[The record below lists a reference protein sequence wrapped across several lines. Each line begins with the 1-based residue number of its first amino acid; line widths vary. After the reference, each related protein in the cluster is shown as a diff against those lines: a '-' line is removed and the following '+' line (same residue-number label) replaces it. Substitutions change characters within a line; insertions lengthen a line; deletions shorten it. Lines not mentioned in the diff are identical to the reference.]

1 MAAVLVSR
9 ASTPAS
15 ALPLNRRVGSV
26 TGSRRFNLPN
36 VAEGG
41 GWPYPRRGAA
51 SNVPGT
57 GLAGRGGRRGARGS
71 VLGVRPRGA
80 PGGGEGTGNPWP
92 VAAPGVPSKREVP
105 SPVLPAELRRRAP
118 GPEAAG
124 AGARLPSGPENGVV
138 GFPWH
143 GWGKRGAAHGRVPRR
158 AGGPTGSRPSRRAGR
173 RRGGLRE
180 VTSGEA
186 GEVGSL
192 SPKAPA
198 TSRQANS
205 RRGGTGASNAERV
218 LCTSHHPEWRGLPDE
233 VGPDHPPR
241 RHPRLPK
248 ATVSGGI
255 GRAPLGPSTIRP
267 PGPHHQCSVYAGG
280 FARLRAAECLTLAGS
295 SGTYTSVSIGFS
307 RAVKGDV
314 QVEMSPRAGA
324 ECHETHIRAPPR
336 SCRGS
341 TRGKDHLT
349 SPGFALLTCKD
360 GGLVRTA
367 LNEPS
372 SVRASEVVRYEAG
385 YVVCAVIAGLFLLVV
400 PTVGLCFCCC
410 RCRRRCGGRVKA
422 ERKSLACERGCL
434 MACLLLTTLVLLA
447 GAVCALV
454 TNQRTHEEMEPG
466 LGAVPDTLRALQR
479 LVSEV
484 PQELEAVARRFRVP
498 QRRVLAELDD
508 VGENLGASLHAQLQ
522 ATVYRAL
529 ATVRNTGQALQ
540 VSLRHLQAVNASSG
554 AGRERQGALESALRQ
569 HRDRLLPLLGEA
581 RCSGCAEA
589 LRLARGLELGA
600 NFSQVPSVEDVSQ
613 QLKGVPEANFTSLAL
628 EENSTFN
635 ALPILASV
643 QTARVVHDLK
653 KALDHIPEEVASLS
667 RGFPGSEAAGRWSR
681 ALEEAENG
689 SRPYLREVQ
698 RCEQYRWILSCILCS
713 VLLLIVLC
721 NLLGL
726 ALGAWGLAA
735 REDSSQSEAKGEC
748 GARCL
753 MAGVGLSFLFSGPF
767 ILLVFATFLP
777 GGNVQ
782 TLLCRSWESHELY
795 QFVDTPGNLPP
806 SVNLSRLLGLKRDVS
821 VASAYQQCKAGAAL
835 WEVLQLNG
843 SYDLERHLDVSQ
855 YTAKLQKDLREL
867 QVDVKELDLLNAAA
881 RRDLTKLQASGLDHI
896 DYPGFLAQIQRPVVN
911 TDVVQLA
918 GELERLS
925 QAQSDSALGQQL
937 ETEGRALLSLH
948 QNQVVLQEASLA
960 ELNSS
965 VRILSASAPKLQV
978 AVVDTLANVTF
989 VKTEVTSRA
998 NQILRNES
1006 ECFLNRQLDYFSQ
1019 YLSWVRQTV
1028 TQQIATCKPLSRAL
1042 DNAQVILCDLIAD
1055 PWNAFW
1061 FCLAWCTFLLI
1072 PSMIFAIKMTKH
1084 FRPIRKRL
1092 SSTSS
1097 EETQL
1102 FHIPRVTSLKL

>member
-1 MAAVLVSR
+1 
-9 ASTPAS
+9 
-15 ALPLNRRVGSV
+15 
-26 TGSRRFNLPN
+26 
-36 VAEGG
+36 
-41 GWPYPRRGAA
+41 
-51 SNVPGT
+51 
-57 GLAGRGGRRGARGS
+57 
-71 VLGVRPRGA
+71 
-80 PGGGEGTGNPWP
+80 
-92 VAAPGVPSKREVP
+92 
-105 SPVLPAELRRRAP
+105 
-118 GPEAAG
+118 
-124 AGARLPSGPENGVV
+124 
-138 GFPWH
+138 
-143 GWGKRGAAHGRVPRR
+143 
-158 AGGPTGSRPSRRAGR
+158 
-173 RRGGLRE
+173 
-180 VTSGEA
+180 
-186 GEVGSL
+186 
-192 SPKAPA
+192 
-198 TSRQANS
+198 
-205 RRGGTGASNAERV
+205 
-218 LCTSHHPEWRGLPDE
+218 
-233 VGPDHPPR
+233 
-241 RHPRLPK
+241 
-248 ATVSGGI
+248 
-255 GRAPLGPSTIRP
+255 
-267 PGPHHQCSVYAGG
+267 
-280 FARLRAAECLTLAGS
+280 
-295 SGTYTSVSIGFS
+295 
-307 RAVKGDV
+307 
-314 QVEMSPRAGA
+314 
-324 ECHETHIRAPPR
+324 
-336 SCRGS
+336 
-341 TRGKDHLT
+341 
-349 SPGFALLTCKD
+349 
-360 GGLVRTA
+360 A

-498 QRRVLAELDD
+498 QRRVLAELD
-508 VGENLGASLHAQLQ
+508 
-522 ATVYRAL
+522 
-529 ATVRNTGQALQ
+529 ALQ

-600 NFSQVPSVEDVSQ
+600 NFSQVGTGVGTDPSSPQ
-613 QLKGVPEANFTSLAL
+613 RFCLSTVPLFQ
-628 EENSTFN
+628 ENSTFN

-896 DYPGFLAQIQRPVVN
+896 DYPGFLAQVCGLFLLR
-911 TDVVQLA
+911 
-918 GELERLS
+918 
-925 QAQSDSALGQQL
+925 
-937 ETEGRALLSLH
+937 RALLSLH
-948 QNQVVLQEASLA
+948 QNQVVLQEASLV
-960 ELNSS
+960 S
-965 VRILSASAPKLQV
+965 VRA
-978 AVVDTLANVTF
+978 
-989 VKTEVTSRA
+989 RG
-998 NQILRNES
+998 ES

>member
-1 MAAVLVSR
+1 
-9 ASTPAS
+9 
-15 ALPLNRRVGSV
+15 
-26 TGSRRFNLPN
+26 
-36 VAEGG
+36 
-41 GWPYPRRGAA
+41 
-51 SNVPGT
+51 
-57 GLAGRGGRRGARGS
+57 
-71 VLGVRPRGA
+71 
-80 PGGGEGTGNPWP
+80 
-92 VAAPGVPSKREVP
+92 
-105 SPVLPAELRRRAP
+105 
-118 GPEAAG
+118 
-124 AGARLPSGPENGVV
+124 
-138 GFPWH
+138 
-143 GWGKRGAAHGRVPRR
+143 
-158 AGGPTGSRPSRRAGR
+158 
-173 RRGGLRE
+173 
-180 VTSGEA
+180 
-186 GEVGSL
+186 
-192 SPKAPA
+192 
-198 TSRQANS
+198 
-205 RRGGTGASNAERV
+205 
-218 LCTSHHPEWRGLPDE
+218 
-233 VGPDHPPR
+233 
-241 RHPRLPK
+241 
-248 ATVSGGI
+248 
-255 GRAPLGPSTIRP
+255 
-267 PGPHHQCSVYAGG
+267 
-280 FARLRAAECLTLAGS
+280 
-295 SGTYTSVSIGFS
+295 
-307 RAVKGDV
+307 
-314 QVEMSPRAGA
+314 
-324 ECHETHIRAPPR
+324 
-336 SCRGS
+336 
-341 TRGKDHLT
+341 
-349 SPGFALLTCKD
+349 
-360 GGLVRTA
+360 A

-484 PQELEAVARRFRVP
+484 PQVSAARWPVRP
-498 QRRVLAELDD
+498 PPTPIH

-628 EENSTFN
+628 EVS
-635 ALPILASV
+635 APAPSRSLLSSPGPLPA
-643 QTARVVHDLK
+643 DLK

-896 DYPGFLAQIQRPVVN
+896 DYPGFLAQVCPGFATPRGRGTPS
-911 TDVVQLA
+911 LCCWPFFHPCP
-918 GELERLS
+918 GG
-925 QAQSDSALGQQL
+925 SDR
-937 ETEGRALLSLH
+937 T
-948 QNQVVLQEASLA
+948 
-960 ELNSS
+960 
-965 VRILSASAPKLQV
+965 
-978 AVVDTLANVTF
+978 
-989 VKTEVTSRA
+989 
-998 NQILRNES
+998 ES